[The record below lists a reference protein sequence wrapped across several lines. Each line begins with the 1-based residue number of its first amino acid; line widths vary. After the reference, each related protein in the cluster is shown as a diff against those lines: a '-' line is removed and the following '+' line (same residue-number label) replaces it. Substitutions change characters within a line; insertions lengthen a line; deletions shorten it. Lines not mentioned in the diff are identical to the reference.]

1 MSNPQFPITVSAR
14 LGEVSCGTIASDIF
28 CINELLLH
36 DSDVPAVSIE
46 HNENASFGDTKLGMG
61 HHLIITLCVQWLNL
75 DIVTIATITGI
86 HGDSPKT
93 PSDAIENDMWQAAM
107 NKPDDMHE
115 SMVISKARYETTPDS
130 SGSDSIVSTPQDT
143 SPVDEHVKQQVSM
156 SSSFS
161 DSGKCTI
168 LLPLKAF
175 TQ

>member
-1 MSNPQFPITVSAR
+1 M
-14 LGEVSCGTIASDIF
+14 
-28 CINELLLH
+28 H

-46 HNENASFGDTKLGMG
+46 HNENASFGDTKLGMD
-61 HHLIITLCVQWLNL
+61 HHLITLCVQWLIL

-143 SPVDEHVKQQVSM
+143 SPVDEHVKQQVS
-156 SSSFS
+156 SFS

-168 LLPLKAF
+168 PLKTF